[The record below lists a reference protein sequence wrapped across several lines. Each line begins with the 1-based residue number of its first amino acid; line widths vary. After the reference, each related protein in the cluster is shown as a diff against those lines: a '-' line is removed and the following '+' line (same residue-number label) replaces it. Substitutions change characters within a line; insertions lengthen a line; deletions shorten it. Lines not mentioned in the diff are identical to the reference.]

1 MNLRELNNKRIF
13 YIEDDIFN
21 RSIVQTILE
30 RYGVKFWFDRWG
42 KEQTIQRLLK
52 FQPVDLI
59 LLDLMLPDGVTG
71 YDIYAEILNTP
82 ALADIPAIIVSA
94 ADPSIEMPKARQL
107 GINGYISKPIDVM
120 TFPRYL
126 VEFFQGESVWVANQY

>member
-1 MNLRELNNKRIF
+1 MNLSELKDKRIF

-82 ALADIPAIIVSA
+82 ELANIPAIIVSA